1 MATRIREKAAARQA
15 NKDTRAHATVKNVR
29 ISSRKVK
36 IVIDLIRGKKVD
48 DALAILEFT
57 PKSAAPV
64 VKKLLES
71 AIANGENNLSM
82 SRDQLYVAEIYAN
95 QGPTFK
101 RYWPRSH
108 GRADMIL
115 KRTSHITVVLDQK

>member
-1 MATRIREKAAARQA
+1 MATRIKEKAAARQA
-15 NKDTRAHATVKNVR
+15 NRDNRPHATVKNVR

-57 PKSAAPV
+57 PKSASPI

-71 AIANGENNLSM
+71 AIANAENNLSM
-82 SRDQLYVAEIYAN
+82 NRDDLYIAEIYAN
-95 QGPTFK
+95 QGPTYK